1 MQEAGQTPSHEWVQK
16 RDARVPLRAYRNL
29 TAGNYLT
36 ALHQL
41 QHAYLSWERTPTVAN
56 FLLWALNSVD
66 PWDTAW
72 ALSGKGNVAVLPD
85 TSALIEPEGAIAAAL
100 SDHHVV
106 ILMEAHSKPET
117 RYFGA
122 RLLHALRAAGATHL
136 AFETSRQ
143 ATLDQFAHSGRLR
156 PNTAVYAFEP
166 ARAHLLRTARAL
178 GLRLFAFDY
187 VPEGPLPAALNRFL
201 RGRLSDAEAI
211 NRERELYMAHNI
223 VQQLLKREP
232 TARVVVWTGEQ
243 HAMKRT
249 PLGWRWQHPFMAAH
263 LARLTDEEPFCVW
276 QECVDLPALSTGPK
290 LLISAHPTLQERG
303 VDALVLHHRGATPAR
318 PSWLDQGSLSVAIP
332 TVGAE
337 LVQAIPEAEGDKAVP
352 TAQWL
357 THQQRDQAQLPPGR
371 YILRGLQGK
380 DVIVWQRRLM
390 LTPSADQPAWPQR

>member
-16 RDARVPLRAYRNL
+16 RDAHALRAYRNL

-36 ALHQL
+36 ALHHL

-72 ALSGKGNVAVLPD
+72 ALSGKGTVAVLPE
-85 TSALIEPEGAIAAAL
+85 TSALVEPGEAIAAAL
-100 SDHHVV
+100 SDHRVV

-156 PNTAVYAFEP
+156 PNTEVYAFDP
-166 ARAHLLRTARAL
+166 SRAQLLRTARAL

-187 VPEGPLPAALNRFL
+187 APEGYIPAVLKRFL
-201 RGRLSDAEAI
+201 RGRQTSAETI
-211 NRERELYMAHNI
+211 NRERELHMAHNI
-223 VQQLLKREP
+223 AQQLLKREP

-249 PLGWRWQHPFMAAH
+249 PPGWIWQHPFMAAH
-263 LARLTDEEPFCVW
+263 LARLTGEEPFCVW
-276 QECVDLPALSTGPK
+276 QECVDWPALSAGPK
-290 LLISAHPTLQERG
+290 LLIGDHPTLQERG

-318 PSWLDQGSLSVAIP
+318 PSWLEQGSLSVAIP
-332 TVGAE
+332 AVGAE
-337 LVQAIPEAEGDKAVP
+337 LVQAIPAAEGDEAVP

-357 THQQRDQAQLPPGR
+357 THKQDQVQLPPGR

-380 DVIVWQRRLM
+380 DVIVWQRMLM
-390 LTPSADQPAWPQR
+390 LMPSADPPV